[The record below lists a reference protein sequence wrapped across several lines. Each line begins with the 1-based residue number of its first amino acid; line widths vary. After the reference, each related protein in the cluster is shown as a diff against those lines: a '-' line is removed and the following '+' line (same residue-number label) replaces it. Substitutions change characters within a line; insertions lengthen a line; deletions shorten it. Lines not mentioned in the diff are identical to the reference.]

1 MQVALL
7 PAVEEDKSDIW
18 NMFVPA
24 MKPHI
29 EKIWGWEENWQTNE
43 FNSRFFELNTSF
55 IVLNEN
61 KLGYVQYS
69 LNDADTYLN
78 MVIMSPNYQGQS
90 LGNNVLS
97 KIQGLQEGKPLRL
110 RCFHVNERALKFY
123 KENGFSVIESEEN
136 CVLLE
141 RHT

>member
-7 PAVEEDKSDIW
+7 PAFEEDKTEIW

-24 MKPHI
+24 MRPHI
-29 EKIWGWEENWQTNE
+29 EKIWGWEDNWQTNE

-55 IVLNEN
+55 IVSDGN

-69 LNDADTYLN
+69 LNEADTYLN
-78 MVIMSPNYQGQS
+78 MVILSPNFQRQS
-90 LGNNVLS
+90 LGNYVLNE
-97 KIQGLQEGKPLRL
+97 IQGLQQGKPLRL
-110 RCFHVNERALKFY
+110 RCFHVNERALNFY

-136 CVLLE
+136 FVLLE
-141 RHT
+141 RNT